1 MKIAVPRWSW
11 VIISGLFLTIL
22 AASFW
27 RRAAQTE
34 SEGVLVATKEGFVR
48 GHRNGEAVVWKGI
61 PYALP
66 PIGELR
72 WRSPRPASKWTG
84 TRNADSF
91 GPACPQTVRRGAVT
105 ATSEDCLTLNIW
117 APPRLETSSRVPVIV
132 LIHGGYFMRGA
143 ASLRNSGSDL
153 YDGAWLSTNG
163 HAVVVTLNYRIGALG
178 FLAHPDLAEED
189 DGNGNFGLLDQIAAL
204 RWVKANIDAFGG
216 DPSRVLLFG
225 QSAGA
230 SAVGALLAAPMADS
244 MFTSAVLSSGRV
256 WAHPKFIAQANGTDF
271 AERVGCGELHPLTCL
286 RKMEADLLAAAGD
299 INFKRPHDAWG
310 PVVDGR
316 TIPMEPLE
324 SIRAGKSH
332 EVPIMIGTTSNEFGN
347 LIDEF
352 VGAAE
357 DEKELSK
364 FLDARLGNRDGRE
377 SAYPPGEY
385 KTLRDELI
393 AVMSD
398 QNYVCPSEELAGSL
412 AMTQSQPVFRYVFSH
427 AVRHGSLARLGAAH
441 GLDLRM
447 IFHNLTPRVAELD
460 TDEELLSSVM
470 IRSVA
475 AFAGSGS
482 PAQGVA
488 MRWTAYTVEN
498 RSLLRF
504 DTPISESHDE
514 RARQCRY
521 WLDTPDSNALPSRTR
536 AGKTP
541 EE

>member
-1 MKIAVPRWSW
+1 MKFAAPAWWW
-11 VIISGLFLTIL
+11 VIISGLSLIIL
-22 AASFW
+22 AAVFS
-27 RRAAQTE
+27 RRAAQRE
-34 SEGVLVATKEGFVR
+34 SEGVLVKTQDGFVR
-48 GHRNGEAVVWKGI
+48 GHPEGETVVWKAI
-61 PYALP
+61 PYASP

-72 WRSPRPASKWTG
+72 WRSPRPALQWTG

-91 GPACPQTVRRGAVT
+91 GPACPQTLRRGAVT

-132 LIHGGYFMRGA
+132 LIHGGYFTRGA

-189 DGNGNFGLLDQIAAL
+189 DGSGNFGLLDQIAAL
-204 RWVKANIDAFGG
+204 RWIKANIEAFGG

-230 SAVGALLAAPMADS
+230 SSVGALLAAPMADN
-244 MFTSAVLSSGRV
+244 MFTSALLSSGRV
-256 WAHPKFIAQANGTDF
+256 WAHPKFVAQANGTDF
-271 AERVGCGELHPLTCL
+271 ARRIGCGELHALTCL
-286 RKMEADLLAAAGD
+286 RKMKADLLAEVGD

-332 EVPIMIGTTSNEFGN
+332 QVPVMIGTTSNEFGN

-352 VGAAE
+352 VGATD

-364 FLDARLGNRDGRE
+364 FLDARLGNREGRE
-377 SAYPPGEY
+377 RAYPTGEY
-385 KTLRDELI
+385 QTLRDELI

-412 AMTQSQPVFRYVFSH
+412 AATQLQPVFRYVFSH
-427 AVRHGSLARLGAAH
+427 TVRHGSLARLGAAH

-447 IFHNLTPRVAELD
+447 IFHNFTSRLAELD
-460 TDEELLSSVM
+460 ADEELLSSVM

-488 MRWTAYTVEN
+488 ERWPAYTAES
-498 RSLLRF
+498 RSFLRF

-521 WLDTPDSNALPSRTR
+521 WRD
-536 AGKTP
+536 
-541 EE
+541 